1 MVCNFV
7 REDLDVFVAV
17 DLGVCFSICKFFKDP
32 YLMTRKKFFIIQWR
46 ILLHHHVFLWVII
59 TQKYYQNVNSVINN

>member
-17 DLGVCFSICKFFKDP
+17 DLGVCFCICKFLKDP
-32 YLMTRKKFFIIQWR
+32 YLMTRKKFCIIQWR
-46 ILLHHHVFLWVII
+46 ILLHHHVFLLVII
-59 TQKYYQNVNSVINN
+59 TQKNTTKMLIR